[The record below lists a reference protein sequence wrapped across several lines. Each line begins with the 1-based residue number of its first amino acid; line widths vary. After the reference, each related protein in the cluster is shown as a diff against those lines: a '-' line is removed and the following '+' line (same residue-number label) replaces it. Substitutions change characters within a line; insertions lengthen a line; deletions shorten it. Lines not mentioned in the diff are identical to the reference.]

1 MDALEAI
8 FKRRSVRKYVKKE
21 IEDDKVEVLL
31 KAAMYAP
38 SAGNEQP
45 WHFVVVK
52 NRELLK
58 KLAEAHPNGK
68 MLNDAALAIVVCV
81 DKKLSKYKVDMW
93 VQDCSAST
101 QNILLAATALGIGS
115 VWLGVYP
122 VEKRIKDVSETLRIP
137 EDITPFSIVSL
148 GYPENEVFKELPERF
163 KKERI
168 HFDGW

>member
-8 FKRRSVRKYVKKE
+8 FKRRSVRRYVKKE

-58 KLAEAHPNGK
+58 KLAEAHLSGK

-81 DKKLSKYKVDMW
+81 DKKLSKYNVDMW

-101 QNILLAATALGIGS
+101 QTS
-115 VWLGVYP
+115 
-122 VEKRIKDVSETLRIP
+122 
-137 EDITPFSIVSL
+137 F
-148 GYPENEVFKELPERF
+148 
-163 KKERI
+163 
-168 HFDGW
+168 

>member
-8 FKRRSVRKYVKKE
+8 FKRRSVRRYVKKE

-58 KLAEAHPNGK
+58 KLAEAHPSGK

-122 VEKRIKDVSETLRIP
+122 VEKRIKDVSEILRIP

-168 HFDGW
+168 HFDSW